1 MSLIEVD
8 LILHLVSK
16 IIILKNVLKKIM
28 GIKFQKDQGNYK
40 FKNKT
45 LDLILITDFLKIILQ
60 LYISFLQETPQFGF
74 YWQHV

>member
-16 IIILKNVLKKIM
+16 IIILKKVLKKIT

-40 FKNKT
+40 FKNKM

>member
-16 IIILKNVLKKIM
+16 IIILKKVLKKIM

-60 LYISFLQETPQFGF
+60 LYISFLQETLQFGF